1 MNSAKFSNMSFPTTA
16 LTSSGQQNRAI
27 ERLRPLL
34 SVMAWELRRF
44 RASRLFWLQVLGF
57 FCLILFIT
65 WSTQAPD
72 HFSTGNGTVT
82 FNGFVAG
89 TSVWG
94 LLQNLLPAALL
105 LLGLLLP
112 FVNADGVTRDL
123 QRRTHE
129 LLMTTALPTWAYVWG
144 RYLMGLLQ
152 SLGLALLLLASILG
166 MGLLLHL
173 TVTDY
178 PLPPTGAVLL
188 LWVGMVLPATVLL
201 SSLSFALGTL
211 LPRLANLVKI
221 VILLGWFVGALI
233 IPSGFNNTSP
243 PVWYSTWDPTSA
255 VTAIGMLP
263 QYHVD
268 FDNRSRTA
276 TSAAQFQNALLT
288 VENTL
293 HDIGAWFAPHL
304 IVAGLSLLLV
314 VLAAC
319 AFRRFRN
326 TFNG

>member
-1 MNSAKFSNMSFPTTA
+1 MNITA
-16 LTSSGQQNRAI
+16 LTSAGQQTRST
-27 ERLRPLL
+27 ERSRPLL

-44 RASRLFWLQVLGF
+44 RASRLFWLQALGF
-57 FCLILFIT
+57 FCLLLFVT
-65 WSTQAPD
+65 WVSQAPN
-72 HFSTGNGTVT
+72 HFSNTNASVS

-89 TSVWG
+89 TSAWG
-94 LLQNLLPAALL
+94 LLENLLPAALL

-152 SLGLALLLLASILG
+152 SLGLAVLSLAAILG

-211 LPRLANLVKI
+211 LPRLTNLVKI
-221 VILLGWFVGALI
+221 VIMLGWFVGALLL
-233 IPSGFNNTSP
+233 PSGFNNTTP
-243 PVWYSTWDPTSA
+243 PAWYINWDPTSA
-255 VTAIGMLP
+255 VTALGMLP
-263 QYHVD
+263 QYSVD
-268 FDNRSRTA
+268 FHNLVDTA
-276 TSAAQFQNALLT
+276 TSAAQYQNALLT

-293 HDIGAWFAPHL
+293 PDIAGWFVPHL
-304 IVAGLSLLLV
+304 ILAGLSLLLV
-314 VLAAC
+314 VLAAF